1 MRAISR
7 CSVTINVFMA
17 LTLCVGAVH
26 PLGAQSASGA
36 SAITP
41 AARLVDSAR
50 VSFDRLTWEDSAGLT
65 RLEVLLDR
73 TLQAFPGDPYVQHYR
88 GLVAY
93 RAALVHIEKSPLI
106 SSRHLQVAADMLN
119 QSSHKLPWA
128 ETPALLAT
136 VYGLMIGLEPA
147 RGMELGQ
154 QIGELQAQA
163 MSTGAGNPRVALI
176 IGQALVNTPAE
187 WGGGVDKGLAM
198 IRKSLEFFQTY
209 KPAPLAPTWGR
220 DEAAAELARLQKGQ

>member
-1 MRAISR
+1 MHAISQY
-7 CSVTINVFMA
+7 CLALQVLVA
-17 LTLCVGAVH
+17 LTLSVGAER
-26 PLGAQSASGA
+26 PLGAQSAGGA
-36 SAITP
+36 NALTP

-50 VSFDRLTWEDSAGLT
+50 VSFDRLTWEDTAGLT

-93 RAALVHIEKSPLI
+93 RAALVHVEKSPLI
-106 SSRHLQVAADMLN
+106 SSRHLQVAAEMLN
-119 QSSHKLPWA
+119 QSNHKLAWA

-154 QIGELQAQA
+154 QIGELQARA
-163 MSTGAGNPRVALI
+163 MSIGAGNPRVALI
-176 IGQALVNTPAE
+176 IGQALANTPAE